1 MEARAIARYVRVS
14 PRKARIVI
22 DKVRGKD
29 VVDALDIL
37 RFNERAVSEVV
48 AKVVNSAA
56 ANAQDKYG
64 LRPESLKIKA
74 CYVDEGPTLKR
85 YRPRAKGSASPIW
98 KRTSHI
104 TVIVAPREEA

>member
-37 RFNERAVSEVV
+37 RFNERAVSEVIS
-48 AKVVNSAA
+48 KVVNSAA

-64 LRPESLKIKA
+64 LRPESAKIKA

-85 YRPRAKGSASPIW
+85 YRPRAKGAASPIR

>member
-1 MEARAIARYVRVS
+1 MEARATAKYVRVS

-22 DKVRGKD
+22 DQVRGKD
-29 VVDALDIL
+29 VIAARELL
-37 RFNERAVSEVV
+37 MFNERAISETVL
-48 AKVVNSAA
+48 KVVNSAA

-64 LRPESLKIKA
+64 LRAENLVIKA

-85 YRPRAKGSASPIW
+85 FRPRAKGSASRIN